1 MCVRNLRMHIRSL
14 RMRIRRFRTE
24 HTQLYIYE
32 PLKLRAFV
40 HVNAL
45 LANRPLS
52 LFNKTYKRRK
62 TFFQTI

>member
-1 MCVRNLRMHIRSL
+1 MHIRNLRMHIRSL
-14 RMRIRRFRTE
+14 RMHIRRFRTE
-24 HTQLYIYE
+24 YTQLCIYE
-32 PLKLRAFV
+32 PLRLRAFV